1 MARAF
6 DGEAPLPAGDV
17 LHEACGVTGIY
28 APGSDVARLTY
39 FALYALQHRGQ
50 ESAGIAVSDGG
61 SIVCHRE
68 MGLLS
73 SIFDEDILS
82 TLTGYIATGHT
93 RYSTTGSSVVV
104 NAQPLLEST
113 ELGEFSL
120 AHNGN
125 LTNTDDLRKQLSPST
140 VLQAT
145 SDSEVLAKL
154 IVEAPGGSLA
164 ERIRHVMQRAEGAY
178 SCVLSTT
185 KALYGFRDPWGVR
198 PLCYGT
204 IPGGGYVIAS
214 ESCALATVG
223 ATYVRE
229 IEPGEIVWVDAT
241 GFHAEPA
248 VVEHTPALC
257 MFEYIYFARPDSVL
271 NGRSIYTARVAMGR
285 QLAREHPAAADV
297 VMAVPDSAIPGG
309 IGFAAESKLD
319 YVEGLIKNRYIGRT
333 FISPDQKMRSIGVHL
348 KFNPI
353 IENLENR
360 RVVVVDDSIVR
371 GTTTPRIVSLLRQAG
386 AKEVHVRITSPPI
399 VNPCYLGVDMATHAE
414 LIAANLTVPE
424 ICEKI
429 GADSLGYL
437 SVEGLVAATGRERRE
452 MCLGCLTGEYP
463 DSAKRP
469 LEVALSGARAV
480 GKLAASAPQASV
492 PPKAAR
498 HA

>member
-1 MARAF
+1 MARSF
-6 DGEAPLPAGDV
+6 DAEAPLLAGDT

-28 APGSDVARLTY
+28 APGHDVARLAY

-61 SIVCHRE
+61 SIECYRE

-73 SIFDEDILS
+73 SIFDEEILS
-82 TLTGYIATGHT
+82 RLTGYIATGHT
-93 RYSTTGSSVVV
+93 RYSTTGSSIVV

-113 ELGEFSL
+113 ELGEFAI

-125 LTNTDDLRKQLSPST
+125 LTNTEELREQLSPAT
-140 VLQAT
+140 ELQAT

-154 IVEAPGGSLA
+154 IVEAPQSSLVG
-164 ERIRHVMQRAEGAY
+164 RIRHVMNVAEGAY

-204 IPGGGYVIAS
+204 LPAGGYVIAS

-223 ATYVRE
+223 ATYERE
-229 IEPGEIVWVDAT
+229 LEPGEIIWVDVDGLHTDA
-241 GFHAEPA
+241 AA
-248 VVEHTPALC
+248 VEHKPALC
-257 MFEYIYFARPDSVL
+257 MFEYIYFARPDSL
-271 NGRSIYTARVAMGR
+271 FKGRSIYTARLAMGR
-285 QLAREHPAAADV
+285 QLAREHPADADV

-309 IGFAAESKLD
+309 IGFADESGIP

-333 FISPDQKMRSIGVHL
+333 FISPDQKMRDIGVHL

-353 IENLENR
+353 VENLKDQ

-386 AKEVHVRITSPPI
+386 AREVHVRITSPPI
-399 VNPCYLGVDMATHAE
+399 MNPCYLGVDMATRAE

-424 ICEKI
+424 ICRKI

-437 SVEGLVAATGRERRE
+437 SVEGLVASTGRPRKE

-463 DSAKRP
+463 ETARAEAEP
-469 LEVALSGARAV
+469 ALSAAARA
-480 GKLAASAPQASV
+480 
-492 PPKAAR
+492 
-498 HA
+498 